1 MKQFLSRLN
10 RQLYAALGSRVF
22 FSVILGLFGISAA
35 FVALTSLYPMAFD
48 EDFHLGII
56 KIYAAHPL
64 PWGFS
69 ETRAMAKFGN
79 VPHDTSWLFH
89 WLMSF
94 PYNFFHTL
102 GLNETTIIFCLR
114 FINIALFV
122 VSAIVMKKILQ
133 KTGLTRA
140 ITNLIIIAWLLIPI
154 SSQIAGQINYD
165 NLLLLIFVT
174 ATALAQTILSKIKQ
188 LKIPLL
194 ELAWLAIVLLLG
206 TATKYAFLP
215 VLLGMGLVI
224 AVALWRSRHFI
235 MTGWKKQLRTIP
247 VTLLIL
253 TSIVGIFSIGVNYR
267 YVSNLFE
274 FRTINPSCDATFATD
289 DCLQYGVYAR
299 NKNYI
304 EHKSSTFHPKNPVN
318 YFVSEWIPGLTQR
331 LFFAVAGPTNH
342 YDTRQPAIIPLVT
355 YCFMVGLGL
364 LAALIHWKITL
375 RTPYFWLLFLPMLL
389 YILALFVDLYD
400 SYRET
405 GVPVALNGRYL
416 VPFIPIV
423 AALCFKGLQKFN
435 IFKPYDKVIVTVIL
449 LIIATTGGGTA
460 TYIVQSKPNWFYSG
474 AARNTTTTVRNIAR
488 PFTPT
493 F

>member
-1 MKQFLSRLN
+1 MKQFLSQLDN
-10 RQLYAALGSRVF
+10 QLYTALGSRVF
-22 FSVILGLFGISAA
+22 FFTILGLFGISSA

-94 PYNFFHTL
+94 PYNFFHLL
-102 GLNETTIIFCLR
+102 GLNETAIVFCLR
-114 FINIALFV
+114 FIDIALFV
-122 VSAIVMKKILQ
+122 ASVVVMKKILQ
-133 KTGLTRA
+133 KAGLSKA
-140 ITNLIIIAWLLIPI
+140 ANNLILAAWLLIPI

-174 ATALAQTILSKIKQ
+174 ATMLAQTILSKLKQ
-188 LKIPLL
+188 SKIPLL
-194 ELAWLAIVLLLG
+194 ELAWLIIILLLG

-215 VLLGMGLVI
+215 VLLGIGLVI
-224 AVALWRSRHFI
+224 AVALWKSRRFI
-235 MTGWKKQLRTIP
+235 LKGWKKQLRTIP
-247 VTLLIL
+247 TTLLIL
-253 TSIVGIFSIGVNYR
+253 TSLVGIFSIGVNYR
-267 YVSNLFE
+267 YVNNLFE
-274 FRTINPSCDATFATD
+274 FHTINPSCDATFATD

-304 EHKSSTFHPKNPVN
+304 EHKSSTFHPKNPVD
-318 YFVSEWIPGLTQR
+318 YLIGEWVPGLTQR
-331 LFFAVAGPTNH
+331 LFFAVAGPTNN
-342 YDTRQPAIIPLVT
+342 YDTRQPAVIPLVI
-355 YCFMVGLGL
+355 YCFVVGLGL
-364 LAALIHWKITL
+364 LAALFYWRTTL
-375 RTPYFWLLFLPMLL
+375 RTPYFWLLFSPMLL
-389 YILALFVDLYD
+389 YILALFADLYD
-400 SYRET
+400 SYKET
-405 GVPVALNGRYL
+405 GVAVALNGRYL
-416 VPFIPIV
+416 MPFIPIV
-423 AALCFKGLQKFN
+423 AALCFKGLQRIN
-435 IFKPYDKVIVTVIL
+435 VLKPYNKIVVAAIL

-474 AARNTTTTVRNIAR
+474 PARDSTTVIRDIAR